1 MKRGMTKV
9 RKYYKAINKELDVK
23 IKESYSQYLSDA
35 LMVKMKQEKLQL
47 KDKIAKLKED

>member
-1 MKRGMTKV
+1 MELIEDKIRHLESKH
-9 RKYYKAINKELDVK
+9 KELDVK